1 MGHRERETDSDRSM
15 CGRED
20 TDEREREGGREI
32 ERDKDGRETE

>member
-1 MGHRERETDSDRSM
+1 M

-20 TDEREREGGREI
+20 TDERERGREGGREI